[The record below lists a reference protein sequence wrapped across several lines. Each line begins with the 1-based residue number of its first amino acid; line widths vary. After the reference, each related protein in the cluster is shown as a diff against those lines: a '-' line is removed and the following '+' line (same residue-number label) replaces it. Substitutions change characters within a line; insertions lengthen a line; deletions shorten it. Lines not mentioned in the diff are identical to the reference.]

1 MTEEYD
7 NNDYDNE
14 GDYEGDDDEEV
25 FEIDNFI
32 DTNNDKKIIS
42 YDDIIKK
49 NKNIKKKT
57 VPFLNKFERARLIG
71 VRIQQLSSGAQPKI
85 CTNGFN
91 SIKDIVEEELIQRKI
106 PLIIKRILPNG
117 ESEEWRLEEFEKV

>member
-1 MTEEYD
+1 MKVPFFVPWITD
-7 NNDYDNE
+7 KDKT
-14 GDYEGDDDEEV
+14 
-25 FEIDNFI
+25 FI
-32 DTNNDKKIIS
+32 LKSLDSRWLTNG
-42 YDDIIKK
+42 
-49 NKNIKKKT
+49 
-57 VPFLNKFERARLIG
+57 PFLNKFERARLIG

-85 CTNGFN
+85 CTKGFN